1 PRSGWRIV
9 GPGNSEGNMKKV
21 VKLGQKALRGLIK
34 EAIEGRQPGSP
45 LWAPPAE
52 KPLKESG
59 LANQLPEMLAD
70 TVQGAWEDM
79 FDEGDPSMM
88 GAGGKPAWDMQCAAA
103 AEEFA
108 HRVNKLLEE
117 IETKL
122 VNGEFYRG

>member
-1 PRSGWRIV
+1 
-9 GPGNSEGNMKKV
+9 MKKRV
-21 VKLGQKALRGLIK
+21 VKLGQRQLRGLIR
-34 EAIEGRQPGSP
+34 EAIMSREPGSP
-45 LWAPPAE
+45 LWSPPAE
-52 KPLKESG
+52 KKKVNESG

-70 TVQGAWEDM
+70 TVQGSWEEL

-108 HRVNKLLEE
+108 HRVNSLLEE

-122 VNGEFYRG
+122 VNGEFHRG